1 MSQVTVISGVERRRS
16 WTAEQKLALVQEAF
30 SPGACVAD
38 VARRADIRTNQLYRW
53 RERLMA
59 EARECEG
66 FAPVVLAQGVG
77 GDGGGSSRDG
87 CVMIVEVGSA
97 VVRITS
103 AASASMVAAALRA
116 LRR

>member
-1 MSQVTVISGVERRRS
+1 MSQVTIISGTERRRS

-30 SPGACVAD
+30 APGACVSD

-53 RERLMA
+53 RERMMA

-66 FAPVVLAQGVG
+66 FMPVVLAESTG
-77 GDGGGSSRDG
+77 GNGGGPPRDRF
-87 CVMIVEVGSA
+87 VMVVEVGSA

-103 AASASMVAAALRA
+103 AASASLVTVVLRA
-116 LRR
+116 LPR

>member
-1 MSQVTVISGVERRRS
+1 MSQVTIISGAERRRS

-66 FAPVVLAQGVG
+66 FMPVVLAEST
-77 GDGGGSSRDG
+77 DGPPRDRF
-87 CVMIVEVGSA
+87 VMVVEVGSA

-103 AASASMVAAALRA
+103 AASASLVTAVLRT
-116 LRR
+116 LPR